1 MSIFEQASRLK
12 LRFASV
18 KGELTIEHLWG
29 LPLQSKTSFDLDT
42 VAKAVARD
50 LKAVTEESF
59 VVETSP
65 TNTVLILKL
74 LVVKHIIAVRLAENA
89 AATNRSARSAERQ
102 KLLGILADKQDESL
116 KNLTPEQIQKRLDE
130 LA

>member
-50 LKAVTEESF
+50 
-59 VVETSP
+59 
-65 TNTVLILKL
+65 
-74 LVVKHIIAVRLAENA
+74 A
-89 AATNRSARSAERQ
+89 AGLDAAGAPEAPGH
-102 KLLGILADKQDESL
+102 LG
-116 KNLTPEQIQKRLDE
+116 
-130 LA
+130 